1 MKIFIIKKLFNIKK
15 TKRDGSFTTL
25 KNAIHYNSFFLF
37 ISMFFYSTFDLL
49 EIEFHDLLRFAFY
62 IVIIIS

>member
-37 ISMFFYSTFDLL
+37 ISMFFLFN
-49 EIEFHDLLRFAFY
+49 I
-62 IVIIIS
+62 

>member
-25 KNAIHYNSFFLF
+25 KNAIHYNSFFFLNLCFF
-37 ISMFFYSTFDLL
+37 IQHLIY
-49 EIEFHDLLRFAFY
+49 
-62 IVIIIS
+62 